1 MRAGWKKADF
11 FLCEHARVIG
21 TPEYLLVITTTQKCQ
36 TVRLI
41 ETVRL
46 FILRATLRSYGK
58 FNRVMWKFFQ
68 TVRLIETV
76 RIIESTE

>member
-1 MRAGWKKADF
+1 M
-11 FLCEHARVIG
+11 
-21 TPEYLLVITTTQKCQ
+21 

-46 FILRATLRSYGK
+46 FILRATLRWYGT

-68 TVRLIETV
+68 TVRLKETV